1 MLLWA
6 SYWSHS
12 IDLTCKMIWDLN
24 LYIGGSTDYQWMH
37 INLVILWRTCN
48 FGHLGE
54 KKNDCQNQPMCTTEN
69 SAPATWR
76 SPRIYMGS
84 SMKSGWRGS
93 KEKCLLSMDHM
104 PGLEIILLIFLTETL
119 RISCMLMF
127 QFRRWEDWGSVQP
140 SYLVDG
146 ISRTVWFQAC
156 ASCPGLLILP
166 DRLVQCLPRVISYI
180 TSNNV

>member
-84 SMKSGWRGS
+84 SMKSSWRGS
-93 KEKCLLSMDHM
+93 KEKVFVEHGPHARTGNYFTYISHWNTPDQLHVDVPVSQMRRLRLGPAKLSGRRYIEDSLVPGVCLLPWPADSTRQTCIV
-104 PGLEIILLIFLTETL
+104 PPSCNLIYNL
-119 RISCMLMF
+119 
-127 QFRRWEDWGSVQP
+127 Q
-140 SYLVDG
+140 
-146 ISRTVWFQAC
+146 
-156 ASCPGLLILP
+156 
-166 DRLVQCLPRVISYI
+166 
-180 TSNNV
+180 